1 MKTNW
6 INASSDKA
14 KRTELRKAGRSHLES
29 RTEDFK
35 FWMNHGCELSDIPDP
50 STEVVHHS
58 QGKTPEEVFDRI
70 GTFFD
75 YGLAVDYVTPGTFEN
90 KAGYLRYQLSYGG
103 PSEEIRFYFT
113 QGAREAYKIEFVYL
127 DWGVGVGFDVT
138 NEDWAKWLFDWFNE
152 VGTVEAEVQKAFD
165 NE

>member
-1 MKTNW
+1 MAKTTFL
-6 INASSDKA
+6 NASSDKT
-14 KRTELRKAGRSHLES
+14 KRTELRKAGRAHLES
-29 RTEDFK
+29 RSEDFK
-35 FWMNHGCELSDIPDP
+35 GYIDYGTDLENLTGDGGEKAVNFFE
-50 STEVVHHS
+50 STGS
-58 QGKTPEEVFDRI
+58 FY
-70 GTFFD
+70 D
-75 YGLAVDYVTPGTFEN
+75 YGLAVDYVTPGTFKN

-113 QGAREAYKIEFVYL
+113 PQAREAYKIEFVYL

-152 VGTVEAEVQKAFD
+152 VGTVEAEVQKAFE

>member
-1 MKTNW
+1 MKTTFL
-6 INASSDKA
+6 NAAKE
-14 KRTELRKAGRSHLES
+14 KRTELRKVGRAHLES
-29 RTEDFK
+29 RSVDFR
-35 FWMNHGCELSDIPDP
+35 FWMKFGNDEDEARERGC
-50 STEVVHHS
+50 T
-58 QGKTPEEVFDRI
+58 EEVYEMYGRTGSFY
-70 GTFFD
+70 D
-75 YGLAVDYVTPGTFEN
+75 YGLAVDYVTPGTFNN

-103 PSEEIRFYFT
+103 PSEEVRFYFT

-152 VGTVEAEVQKAFD
+152 VGTVEAEMNKAFE

>member
-6 INASSDKA
+6 INASNNKEA
-14 KRTELRKAGRSHLES
+14 RTDLRKAGRSHLEMRS
-29 RTEDFK
+29 EDFK
-35 FWMNHGCELSDIPDP
+35 FWMKHGTSKEDFDPKDDETYLPTGRQVSEMFDINGDFY
-50 STEVVHHS
+50 E
-58 QGKTPEEVFDRI
+58 
-70 GTFFD
+70 
-75 YGLAVDYVTPGTFEN
+75 YGLSVDYVTPGTFKN

-138 NEDWAKWLFDWFNE
+138 NEDWAKWLFDWFNDA
-152 VGTVEAEVQKAFD
+152 GTVEAEVQKAFND
-165 NE
+165 

>member
-1 MKTNW
+1 MKTTF
-6 INASSDKA
+6 INTSKE
-14 KRTELRKAGRSHLES
+14 KRTELRKVGRQHLES
-29 RTEDFK
+29 RSEDFK
-35 FWMNHGCELSDIPDP
+35 FWMNKGTDLDMWDKDEWSEEHYK
-50 STEVVHHS
+50 EVEAEFARRGS
-58 QGKTPEEVFDRI
+58 
-70 GTFFD
+70 FFE
-75 YGLAVDYVTPGTFEN
+75 YGLAVDYVTPGTFKN

-113 QGAREAYKIEFVYL
+113 PNAREAYKIEFVYL

-152 VGTVEAEVQKAFD
+152 LGTVEAEMNKAFD

>member
-1 MKTNW
+1 MKTTF
-6 INASSDKA
+6 INTSKE
-14 KRTELRKAGRSHLES
+14 KRTELRKAGRQHLES
-29 RTEDFK
+29 RSDDFK
-35 FWMNHGCELSDIPDP
+35 FWMKYGTAKEDFNGEDM
-50 STEVVHHS
+50 TEAE
-58 QGKTPEEVFDRI
+58 QLEVFEQFDST
-70 GTFFD
+70 GDFYD
-75 YGLAVDYVTPGTFEN
+75 YGLSVDYVTPGTFKN

-103 PSEEIRFYFT
+103 PSEEVRFYFT
-113 QGAREAYKIEFVYL
+113 PNASQAYKIEFVYL